1 MIIRRVMTENP
12 VTITP
17 DLSVNEAHSLMD
29 KEKIGHLPVL
39 DKNGNLVGMVTRKDL
54 IKAGP
59 SPATTL
65 DIYEI
70 SYLLSKLKVE
80 KVMER
85 RVVTVHEDEVVE
97 EAARI
102 MADKH
107 IGCLPVMKGSLLV
120 GIITETDLFRVFI
133 NAFGARRGGIR
144 IAVNIPDRPGE
155 FARLSGAIAEKG
167 GNILSHVSAKGDDP
181 GHSRSTL
188 KISGLSR
195 AEVEGVIASLP
206 EVELEDIRE

>member
-1 MIIRRVMTENP
+1 I
-12 VTITP
+12 
-17 DLSVNEAHSLMD
+17 SVNEARSIMD

-39 DKNGNLVGMVTRKDL
+39 DKSGKLIGIVTQKDL

-85 RVVTVHEDEVVE
+85 HVITVDENEVVE

-107 IGCLPVMKGSLLV
+107 IGCLPVMKGSLLA
-120 GIITETDLFRVFI
+120 GIITDTDLFHVFI
-133 NAFGARRGGIR
+133 NAFGARKSGVR
-144 IAVNIPDRPGE
+144 IALSIPERPGE
-155 FARLSGAIAEKG
+155 LARFSGAIAEKG
-167 GNILSHVSAKGDDP
+167 GNIFSYVYADGDDP
-181 GHSRSTL
+181 GHSRSTM

-195 AEVEGVIASLP
+195 SEVEGIIASLP

>member
-1 MIIRRVMTENP
+1 MTKNP
-12 VTITP
+12 VFINP
-17 DLSVNEAHSLMD
+17 EMSVNEVRSIME

-39 DKNGNLVGMVTRKDL
+39 DKSDKLVGIVTQKDL

-59 SPATTL
+59 SQATTL

-85 RVVTVHEDEVVE
+85 HVITVEEHEVVE
-97 EAARI
+97 EAARV

-107 IGCLPVMKGSLLV
+107 IGCLPVMKGSLLI
-120 GIITETDLFRVFI
+120 GIITDTDLFHVFI
-133 NAFGARRGGIR
+133 NAFGARKKGVR
-144 IAVNIPDRPGE
+144 IAISLPERPGE
-155 FARLSGAIAEKG
+155 LARISGAIAGKG
-167 GNILSHVSAKGDDP
+167 GNIFSFVYADGDDP
-181 GHSRSTL
+181 GHSRCTM

-195 AEVEGVIASLP
+195 PDVETLLASLP
-206 EVELEDIRE
+206 GIELEDIRE

>member
-1 MIIRRVMTENP
+1 M
-12 VTITP
+12 
-17 DLSVNEAHSLMD
+17 SVNEARSLMD
-29 KEKIGHLPVL
+29 KEKIGHLPGL
-39 DKNGNLVGMVTRKDL
+39 DKSGKLMGIVTQKDL

-85 RVVTVHEDEVVE
+85 HVITVDEDEVVE

-120 GIITETDLFRVFI
+120 GIITDTDLFHVFI
-133 NAFGARRGGIR
+133 NAFGARKGGIR
-144 IAVNIPDRPGE
+144 IVFTIPDRPGE
-155 FARLSGAIAEKG
+155 LAKIAGAIAEKG
-167 GNILSHVSAKGDDP
+167 GNIFSYVYADGDDP
-181 GHSRSTL
+181 GHSRCTM

-195 AEVEGVIASLP
+195 AEVEGIIASLP
-206 EVELEDIRE
+206 GIELEDIRE

>member
-1 MIIRRVMTENP
+1 MTENP
-12 VTITP
+12 VSVSP
-17 DLSVNEAHSLMD
+17 DVSVNEARSLMD

-39 DKNGNLVGMVTRKDL
+39 DRSGKLVGIVTQKDL

-80 KVMER
+80 KIMEKH
-85 RVVTVHEDEVVE
+85 VITVPEDEVVE

-120 GIITETDLFRVFI
+120 GIITDTDLFHVFI
-133 NAFGARRGGIR
+133 NAFGARKGGIR
-144 IAVNIPDRPGE
+144 IAITIPDRPGE
-155 FARLSGAIAEKG
+155 LARIAGAIAEKG
-167 GNILSHVSAKGDDP
+167 GNIFSYIYAEGDEP
-181 GHSRSTL
+181 GQSRSTM

-195 AEVEGVIASLP
+195 SDVEGIIASLP
-206 EVELEDIRE
+206 GFELEDIRE

>member
-1 MIIRRVMTENP
+1 MTKNP
-12 VTITP
+12 VFIHP
-17 DLSVNEAHSLMD
+17 EMSVNEVRSVMD
-29 KEKIGHLPVL
+29 KEKISHLPVL
-39 DKNGNLVGMVTRKDL
+39 DKSDKLVGIVTQKDL

-80 KVMER
+80 KVMEKH
-85 RVVTVHEDEVVE
+85 VITVDENELVE

-120 GIITETDLFRVFI
+120 GIITDTDLFHVFI
-133 NAFGARRGGIR
+133 NAFGARKSGVR
-144 IAVNIPDRPGE
+144 ITINIPDRIGQL
-155 FARLSGAIAEKG
+155 AKIAGAIAEKG
-167 GNILSHVSAKGDDP
+167 GNILSYIFSEGDDSA
-181 GHSRSTL
+181 HTRSTL

-195 AEVEGVIASLP
+195 SDVETIIASLP
-206 EVELEDIRE
+206 GVELEDLRE